1 MEIFTKN
8 KLIFLHTKRLIKLS
22 DNQIF
27 LFTVTTLLGQGQANA
42 CQMASGVESP
52 HSVNVCAQIPQNYC
66 ILTAIMKGSFTS
78 LRFTYTPLQKP
89 PIAVF

>member
-66 ILTAIMKGSFTS
+66 ILIGIMKGSFTS
-78 LRFTYTPLQKP
+78 LRFTYTPL
-89 PIAVF
+89 